1 MSESDYVAS
10 RDSENLPLT
19 RPDDLVQR
27 LESRSVVP
35 EREGLPRNYRM
46 RADAHYVEQLG
57 SPAQPVIRLIP
68 LGQIDGRDLPSA
80 DDVLE
85 LTQSIATHGVLHPL
99 LVRRRAGRYSLIAGR
114 KRLAAAMAAKL
125 HAVPCLLHDAE
136 GAAAAALSDAD
147 NLRVD
152 PEALRAVDSDAAFRS
167 QLDLLAS
174 DLETIQTSLSL
185 LTASRQGG
193 LPQKVGAD
201 LIGSQTFRAAWLV
214 SSMRGTFDDSRRV
227 PLGAIVQRVADS
239 FKAHSTLIGLQLEC
253 SVAAGAAVWQ
263 LPEDSTTAAIAGA
276 LLAAVVSLDDVAKPR
291 VELHA
296 DSPQPST
303 LHVDVIQRAAR
314 ISPRIGELSDQ
325 DLRGRAD
332 EVITA
337 LALKIAR
344 TVTAAHGGTAE
355 LTPLKGAGSLLRM
368 TFLDATNRA

>member
-27 LESRSVVP
+27 LEGRSVVP

-80 DDVLE
+80 DDVLK
-85 LTQSIATHGVLHPL
+85 LTQSIVAHGVLHPL
-99 LVRRRAGRYSLIAGR
+99 LVRRQAGRYTLIAGR

-136 GAAAAALSDAD
+136 GAAAAALSEAD
-147 NLRVD
+147 NLCVD
-152 PEALRAVDSDAAFRS
+152 AEAPRAGDPDGVFRS
-167 QLDLLAS
+167 QLDVLAS
-174 DLETIQTSLSL
+174 DLETIQTSISL
-185 LTASRQGG
+185 LTVSRQGG

-201 LIGSQTFRAAWLV
+201 LIGSQTSRAAWLV
-214 SSMRGTFDDSRRV
+214 STMRGTFEDSRLV

-239 FKAHSTLIGLQLEC
+239 FAAHSTLIGLQLEC
-253 SVAAGAAVWQ
+253 SVAASAAVWR
-263 LPEDSTTAAIAGA
+263 LPEDSTATAIAGSLFAA
-276 LLAAVVSLDDVAKPR
+276 LVTLEDVAKPR

-296 DSPQPST
+296 DCPQPGA
-303 LHVDVIQRAAR
+303 LNVDVIQRAAR
-314 ISPRIGELSDQ
+314 VSPRIGDPSDH
-325 DLRGRAD
+325 DRGGQAD

-355 LTPLKGAGSLLRM
+355 LTPLKGTGSLLRM